1 MPDPRQAGNLPAH
14 LKGPPAMTAADILI
28 SGEARR
34 AMDDKLPIRRMLDFE
49 LIVRQ
54 SCAPPKA

>member
-1 MPDPRQAGNLPAH
+1 VRQPINEMAA
-14 LKGPPAMTAADILI
+14 AAADILI

-34 AMDDKLPIRRMLDFE
+34 AMDDKLPIKRMLDFE